1 MSATKM
7 DFKQLELHFS
17 VNKPGPLLYLLKW
30 KTYSNWL
37 GCDYSEL
44 GIQKYVNVHLVTI
57 MYLKI
62 LENYIGW
69 LLRGEAF
76 LPVWYLLLI

>member
-1 MSATKM
+1 MSTTKI

-44 GIQKYVNVHLVTI
+44 DIQKYINVHLVTI
-57 MYLKI
+57 IYLKI

-69 LLRGEAF
+69 LLRREAV
-76 LPVWYLLLI
+76 LPVWNLLLI

>member
-1 MSATKM
+1 MSTTKI

-44 GIQKYVNVHLVTI
+44 DIQKYINVHLVTI
-57 MYLKI
+57 IYLKI
-62 LENYIGW
+62 LENYIG
-69 LLRGEAF
+69 EAV
-76 LPVWYLLLI
+76 LPVWNLLLI